1 MELQKTIK
9 SEAKLSGIGIHTG
22 DQVKVKFLPA
32 PTNNG
37 ITFVRVDLPKRP
49 SIAATINNIVDVFRS
64 PRRTSIGSGDAEIQT
79 IEHLMAAL
87 CGLGIDNLVVE
98 IDGEELPG
106 LDGSAKPFFEAL
118 KQAGLEEQNAAKKFL
133 HIRQPVWIEDNGTSL
148 VILPDERFRVS
159 YTLNYDHPKIGT
171 QYANF
176 VITDEIF
183 EKEIAPSRTFCL
195 QAEVDELRKQKLGKG
210 ANYENTLVV
219 GEQGVIK
226 NDLRFDNEFVRHK
239 ISDLIGDLYLLG
251 ANIKGHAI
259 AVRSG
264 HPLNIKLLHRL
275 RLQEDRVKT
284 GAISSTPDIPI
295 NPDFP
300 LDINDIQ
307 RILPHRYPFLLI
319 DRILDLEEDKRAVGI
334 KNVTIND
341 EFFLGHFPGRPVM
354 PGVLIIEAMAQ
365 VVGVLMLSNPA
376 NHGKLAYFM
385 SLDNAKFRKIVVP
398 GDQLRLEAEVMKLK
412 SKTGQ
417 AHTRALVDGKIVAE
431 ADLMFALVEA

>member
-9 SEAKLSGIGIHTG
+9 NEINLTGVGIHTG
-22 DQVKVKFLPA
+22 NQVKVKFLPA
-32 PTNNG
+32 PVNNG
-37 ITFVRVDLPKRP
+37 ITFVRVDLPQRP
-49 SIAATINNIVDVFRS
+49 SIAANINNIIDVLQR

-87 CGLGIDNLVVE
+87 CGLGIDNLIIE
-98 IDGEELPG
+98 ADGEELPG

-118 KQAGLEEQNAAKKFL
+118 KGAGLEEQNAPKKFL
-133 HIRQPVWIEDNGTSL
+133 RIQQPVWIEDNGTSL
-148 VILPDERFRVS
+148 VILPDEHFRLS
-159 YTLNYDHPKIGT
+159 YTLNYNHPKIGT

-176 VITDEIF
+176 IVTPEVF
-183 EKEIAPSRTFCL
+183 EREIAPSRTFCL
-195 QAEVDELRKQKLGKG
+195 QAETDELRKEGLGKG
-210 ANYENTLVV
+210 ANYKNTLVV
-219 GEQGVIK
+219 GEKGVIS
-226 NDLRFDNEFVRHK
+226 NRLRFDNEFVRHK

-264 HPLNIKLLHRL
+264 HPLNIKLLRRL
-275 RLQEDRVKT
+275 KIQEERSRA
-284 GAISSTPDIPI
+284 GAISSTQTAPL
-295 NPDFP
+295 NFNFP

-319 DRILDLEEDKRAVGI
+319 DRILELEEDKRAVGI

-365 VVGVLMLSNPA
+365 VVGVLMLSKPG

-385 SLDNAKFRKIVVP
+385 SLDNAKFRKTVVP
-398 GDQLRLEAEVMKLK
+398 GDQLRLEVEIIKLK

-417 AHTRALVDGKIVAE
+417 ARAQALVEGKVVAE
-431 ADLMFALVEA
+431 ADLMFSLVEP